1 METYSQRIGNFLVK
15 PGAVWNRTYRAWAN
29 VELPKYFLKLH
40 QTAPTYT
47 KTLRL
52 LSNLADLNQTIV
64 QRLIWTR

>member
-47 KTLRL
+47 KTL
-52 LSNLADLNQTIV
+52 
-64 QRLIWTR
+64 